1 MEPLLALTM
10 TMDLRKRCL
19 PMSAK
24 TIHSQSAIVCDLGA
38 QAGLIMKYRLG
49 AFGTAALFS
58 LFGAVPI
65 AHADGNIQSFFA
77 ALDSAQI
84 LQLGS
89 VYSPDILGAA
99 NRACA
104 QRASGKDVTAINAS
118 VGQDLRARG
127 LNWVTDDVA
136 GGIVSIAFTQLCP
149 R

>member
-1 MEPLLALTM
+1 VESLLALTM
-10 TMDLRKRCL
+10 TRNLRKRCFPL
-19 PMSAK
+19 SAK
-24 TIHSQSAIVCDLGA
+24 TIHSQGAIVRALGA
-38 QAGLIMKYRLG
+38 QAGLTMKYRLG
-49 AFGTAALFS
+49 LFGAAALFS
-58 LFGAVPI
+58 LFGAAPI
-65 AHADGNIQSFFA
+65 AHADGSIQSFFA

-89 VYSPDILGAA
+89 VYSSDILGAA

-118 VGQDLRARG
+118 LGQDLRGRG

>member
-1 MEPLLALTM
+1 MSANTTHSQGAIVRALGAHAGLTM
-10 TMDLRKRCL
+10 K
-19 PMSAK
+19 
-24 TIHSQSAIVCDLGA
+24 H
-38 QAGLIMKYRLG
+38 RLG
-49 AFGTAALFS
+49 GFGAAALLS

-65 AHADGNIQSFFA
+65 AHADGSIQSFFA

-118 VGQDLRARG
+118 FQPGSARLG
-127 LNWVTDDVA
+127 IELGN
-136 GGIVSIAFTQLCP
+136 GRRCRRIVSIAFTQLCP